1 MNRVGI
7 RELRQ
12 YASRYID
19 RVKSGESF
27 EVTERGVPVAMLS
40 PAVKQS
46 LQDRLVAEGTLLPA
60 QGDVS
65 EWLRRNPPAPASGGE
80 SASQA
85 LREQRE
91 ERL

>member
-1 MNRVGI
+1 MERVGI

-12 YASRYID
+12 QASRYID

-27 EVTERGVPVAMLS
+27 EVTERGVPVALLT
-40 PAVKQS
+40 PAAKPS
-46 LQDRLVAEGTLLPA
+46 LFDRFVAEGAIRPGSAGLGT
-60 QGDVS
+60 
-65 EWLRRNPPAPASGGE
+65 WLIDNPPATARSH
-80 SASQA
+80 SSLSDA

>member
-1 MNRVGI
+1 MERVGI

-12 YASRYID
+12 HASRYID

-40 PAVKQS
+40 PATPTSLLDRLIAEGAVVPGIGGVSTWLEEHPPQKHASQQS
-46 LQDRLVAEGTLLPA
+46 L
-60 QGDVS
+60 S
-65 EWLRRNPPAPASGGE
+65 EILDE
-80 SASQA
+80 
-85 LREQRE
+85 LRE